1 MFHLGKEMSTVAIVI
16 KYKMLK
22 EINCDNR
29 RRRIMTAEDI
39 EAELDQES
47 NYTDFDSDS
56 EDDDWILKY
65 LTCRLIN
72 NIY

>member
-1 MFHLGKEMSTVAIVI
+1 
-16 KYKMLK
+16 
-22 EINCDNR
+22 
-29 RRRIMTAEDI
+29 MTAEDI

-65 LTCRLIN
+65 VTCRLIN